1 MIGIRLRDPKKE
13 LATYALRVIVLTRVL
28 LSDPGVLVLV
38 PPGLEERLELHRLRA
53 VHNPAHVRVRV
64 VSWNIQFDQLGLTT
78 FMEYYVPK

>member
-1 MIGIRLRDPKKE
+1 MITLIN
-13 LATYALRVIVLTRVL
+13 ATYAPQRVLKKVTLLTGVL
-28 LSDPGVLVLV
+28 LSDAGVLVLV

-78 FMEYYVPK
+78 FME